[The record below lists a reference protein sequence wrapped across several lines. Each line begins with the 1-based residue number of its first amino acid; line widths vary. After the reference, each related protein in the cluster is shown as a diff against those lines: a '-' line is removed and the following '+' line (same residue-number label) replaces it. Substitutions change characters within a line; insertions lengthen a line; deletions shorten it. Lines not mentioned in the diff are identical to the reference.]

1 MNIALLLG
9 SPMIGGTEKQVA
21 LLANE
26 LKERGYRV
34 TILFLVSRKKLPDAC
49 TKVDFGA
56 LDQKYLGV
64 RRWNRFVKKVAFSHF
79 LEKRDYDV
87 LHMFNLECIEFGK
100 MPAKRAGLPSILGSI
115 RGIRF
120 AYDNDILKRLKKAL
134 KGIRK
139 VSVNAES
146 AGKLL
151 VEKNVCSDKKI
162 IFIRNGISLP
172 ELKKTTQIRKE
183 IPCILF
189 VGTLKEVKDPMCF
202 VEAGIN
208 ILKTGRKC
216 RFVIAGNGPLRS
228 ILAERV
234 KASGFNGAFEFL
246 GAVRTSEVP
255 YVLSDI
261 VVSTSLR
268 EASSNSI
275 LEAMA
280 YGIPVVGTNVG
291 GTGDLMK
298 NIDAGLLV
306 KPQCPEET
314 AQAIQM
320 LLDDV
325 SLRHKLGKAGR
336 SYVAEIHGI
345 DDMVNQH
352 ILLYEELAGVR

>member
-1 MNIALLLG
+1 MNIALSLG

-21 LLANE
+21 LLARG
-26 LKERGYRV
+26 LKERGHHVR
-34 TILFLVSRKKLPDAC
+34 IFFLVSHKKFPDAC
-49 TKVDFGA
+49 TKIDFGA

-64 RRWNRFVKKVAFSHF
+64 RRWNRFVKRVAFSHF
-79 LEKRDYDV
+79 LEKGDYDV
-87 LHMFNLECIEFGK
+87 FHMFNLECIEFGK
-100 MPAKRAGLPSILGSI
+100 MPAKRAGLPSVLGSI

-139 VSVNAES
+139 VTVNAES
-146 AGKLL
+146 TGKLL
-151 VEKNVCSDKKI
+151 VEKNVCSDEKI
-162 IFIRNGISLP
+162 ILIRNGIFLP
-172 ELKKTTQIRKE
+172 ELKKTMQIKKR

-189 VGTLKEVKDPMCF
+189 AGTLKEVKDPMCF
-202 VEAGIN
+202 LEAGIN

-216 RFVIAGNGPLRS
+216 RFVIAGDGPLRS

-234 KASGFNGAFEFL
+234 KASGFNAAFEFL

-255 YVLSDI
+255 YVSSDI
-261 VVSTSLR
+261 MVSTSLR

-275 LEAMA
+275 LESMA
-280 YGIPVVGTNVG
+280 HGIPVVGTNVG
-291 GTGDLMK
+291 GSGEALSQ
-298 NIDAGLLV
+298 AEARLFV

-314 AQAIQM
+314 EQAIQM

-325 SLRHKLGKAGR
+325 SLRHKLGKMGR
-336 SYVAEIHGI
+336 SYVAEKHGI